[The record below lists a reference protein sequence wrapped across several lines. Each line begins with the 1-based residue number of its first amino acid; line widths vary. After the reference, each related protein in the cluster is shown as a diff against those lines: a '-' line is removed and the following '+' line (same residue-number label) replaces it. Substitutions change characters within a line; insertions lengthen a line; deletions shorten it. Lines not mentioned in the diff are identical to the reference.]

1 MLGHIDALT
10 VLTFLVGLEFPV
22 EGLEASQKMRYAA
35 IGPKAFHPDVG
46 TGIGLCVGSLVA
58 ESFSGQGLKRWSQ
71 FNITVHLF
79 HALCKERGGVVV
91 AQVNESLQLAYLF
104 DLCMVDSMEPQGQVG
119 GRLSSGQQ

>member
-10 VLTFLVGLEFPV
+10 VLAFLVGLEFPV

-58 ESFSGQGLKRWSQ
+58 ESFSGQGLKRWFQ

-79 HALCKERGGVVV
+79 HALCKERGGVEAVV
-91 AQVNESLQLAYLF
+91 PVQHHGTPLSCTLQ
-104 DLCMVDSMEPQGQVG
+104 GKRW
-119 GRLSSGQQ
+119 GRRGAGE